1 MRSLLIRAV
10 LVALVVLPH
19 GALFAD
25 PASLP
30 FEGVD
35 VRGLDLASTGGVQSE
50 LAMLRRE
57 LGESIP
63 LIRDAELILSFER
76 ESLLGRHLHFS
87 QTIAGE
93 PVVDGGLVVT
103 ISHEGVIR
111 RVLANL
117 AEHPLVAL
125 AVAPGRDLLAELI
138 RLRPEVAERRVLE
151 RSRAYRNVSG
161 RAVAIERFTVEEEGL
176 RLVIY
181 DVDGNSGEVIAVEPR
196 YLTATGRVFPAN
208 PVVTLNDPSLRDHDD
223 AASAVPQ
230 AAYSDV
236 ELLGLFFD
244 SGWLS
249 GPAVQIVD
257 IDPPFTDRARI
268 EEGLI
273 FERDRPEF
281 EEVNLYHH
289 IDQAQRYL
297 QSLGYTGTRQ
307 IVPSG
312 VRADAHANNGA
323 DNSFFIP
330 SISGPLLLFGDGGV
344 DDAEDPDIIL
354 HEYAHAIH
362 DSASPGTLFGASS
375 SQARA
380 ISEGFADYWA
390 FSSGY
395 AHARQ
400 SGRDPYCIGDWDARC
415 GEGPSTGCAYPP
427 GADCLRRVDSTATM
441 VDYRMVNTPG
451 TEHRNGMI
459 WSSLLRE
466 IFTHHVEEL
475 SSEMGRRTSDIM
487 ILESL
492 HGLPMRPGFD
502 LLVRNMLDADEALGG
517 SAAPSIC
524 AAARFRGIGSDDRCL
539 AGLRGEMLWIAAPRS
554 TGRILPETV
563 LRQSLEVGS
572 TRVLEELLVSIHL
585 DHSDTSVLEIALVA
599 PDDTR
604 VLLKPEGTTI
614 STVAVFGRDT
624 MPAESLAVLT
634 GRPATGSWTLEI
646 AASRGSVHGTLRGWS
661 LIARFEGDEPV
672 SKRHGGTARII
683 PAVAH
688 TAGAAGT
695 FFVSDLAL
703 SNSGTASEV
712 LLVLTPSGVDGTLR
726 YRAMRVDL
734 PSQASLLL
742 RDVVRSLFDFEGTG
756 TLAVIGG
763 HDLHLTSRTYNIGVA
778 GTGGTFGQTIPSVT
792 AQRTADPGEVLH
804 LTQVRATTDYRTNIG
819 AIESEGT
826 ATAIRITLRDHEG
839 AIRATT
845 ERTVPPFSHLQFPLS
860 SIADGGSLPVAS
872 VEIRN
877 LSGGAIA
884 AYASIVDNR
893 SGDSVFVQGETAPS
907 QPRRLH
913 VPVVARTAGAAGT
926 DWKSDLWLHN
936 PTDVPQ
942 SVVVRFHQ
950 PQQAPAEKTVLL
962 PPHSSSFH
970 EDVVRSLFDAT
981 TSGWIEIDPSRI
993 VASSRT
999 WNDHVSGSFGQSIPA
1014 FPPEAVVRTGGKR
1027 IVPLAEMNSDFRTNV
1042 GATEVM
1048 GESILLQ
1055 ISVDDEAGHPR
1066 CSFTHRLP
1074 PLSNFQTSIAQRGC
1088 EGVAGGRIVFSIE
1101 SGDGGVI
1108 PYASI
1113 VDQVTGDPSWLSG
1126 E

>member
-10 LVALVVLPH
+10 LIVLVVLPH
-19 GALFAD
+19 GALSAD
-25 PASLP
+25 PVSEP

-35 VRGLDLASTGGVQSE
+35 LRGLELVSIGGVQDE
-50 LAMLRRE
+50 LVMLRRE
-57 LGESIP
+57 LGDSIP
-63 LIRDAELILSFER
+63 LLREAELTLGFER

-93 PVVDGGLVVT
+93 PVVDGGVVVT

-117 AEHPLVAL
+117 AERPLAEP
-125 AVAPGRDLLAELI
+125 AAAPGRDLLAELLRI
-138 RLRPEVAERRVLE
+138 RPEVSERRVLE
-151 RSRAYRNVSG
+151 RSRAYRNVRG
-161 RAVAIERFTVEEEGL
+161 RAVAIERFTVEEQGL
-176 RLVIY
+176 RLVVY
-181 DVDGNSGEVIAVEPR
+181 DVDRNSGELVAVEPR

-223 AASAVPQ
+223 DASAVPP

-236 ELLGLFFD
+236 ELLGLPD
-244 SGWLS
+244 SGWLW
-249 GPAVQIVD
+249 GPAVRIVD
-257 IDPPFTDRARI
+257 IDPPFTSRARI

-273 FERDRPEF
+273 FHRDRPEF

-297 QSLGYTGTRQ
+297 QQLGYTGTRQ
-307 IVPSG
+307 IVPTG
-312 VRADAHANNGA
+312 IRADAHANDGA
-323 DNSFFIP
+323 DNSFFVP
-330 SISGPLLLFGDGGV
+330 TGDGPLLLFGDGGV

-362 DSASPGTLFGASS
+362 DSASPGALFGASS

-415 GEGPSTGCAYPP
+415 GGSPSTRCAYPP

-441 VDYRMVNTPG
+441 DDYRFTNTPG

-466 IFTHHVEEL
+466 VFTHYVDEL
-475 SSEMGRRTSDIM
+475 GSETGRRRTDVI

-502 LLVRNMLDADEALGG
+502 LLVRNILDADEALEG
-517 SAAPSIC
+517 SAAATIC
-524 AAARFRGIGSDDRCL
+524 AGARFRGIRSDDRCL
-539 AGLRGEMLWIAAPRS
+539 AGLRGEMVWIAAPRS
-554 TGRILPETV
+554 TERILPETV

-572 TRVLEELLVSIHL
+572 TRVLEELMVSIHL
-585 DHSDTSVLEIALVA
+585 DHSDTSALEIALIA
-599 PDDTR
+599 PDQTR
-604 VLLKPEGTTI
+604 ILLKPEGTTI
-614 STVAVFGRDT
+614 SPRAVFGRDT
-624 MPAESLAVLT
+624 MPAESLAIVT
-634 GRPATGSWTLEI
+634 GRPATGYWTLEI
-646 AASRGSVHGTLRGWS
+646 SAPRGSVHGTLRGWA

-672 SKRHGGTARII
+672 SKRQSGTARII

-688 TAGAAGT
+688 TPGAAGT

-703 SNSGTASEV
+703 SNSGAASEV
-712 LLVLTPSGVDGTLR
+712 LLVLTPSGVDGTR
-726 YRAMRVDL
+726 SYRAMRVGL

-763 HDLHLTSRTYNIGVA
+763 EEIHLTSRTYNISAA
-778 GTGGTFGQTIPSVT
+778 GSGGTFGQTIPSVP
-792 AQRTADPGEVLH
+792 AHRTVAPGEVLH

-826 ATAIRITLRDHEG
+826 ATDIRITLRDHEG

-845 ERTVPPFSHLQFPLS
+845 ERTIPPFSHLQFPLS
-860 SIADGGSLPVAS
+860 SITDAGPIPVAS

-893 SGDSVFVQGETAPS
+893 SGDSVFVQGGTAPS
-907 QPRRLH
+907 QPQRLR

-950 PQQAPAEKTVLL
+950 PQQGPVEKSVLL
-962 PPHSSSFH
+962 SPRSSSLH
-970 EDVVRSLFDAT
+970 EDVVRSLFDAS
-981 TSGWIEIDPSRI
+981 TSGWIELDPSRI
-993 VASSRT
+993 IASSRT
-999 WNDHVSGSFGQSIPA
+999 WNDHAAGSFGQSIPA
-1014 FPPEAVVRTGGKR
+1014 FPPEAVVRAGEKR
-1027 IVPLAEMNSDFRTNV
+1027 VVPLAEMNSDFRTNV
-1042 GATEVM
+1042 GATEVF
-1048 GESILLQ
+1048 GEPILLRV
-1055 ISVDDEAGHPR
+1055 SVDDEAGRPR
-1066 CSFTHRLP
+1066 CALTVVVP
-1074 PLSNFQTSIAQRGC
+1074 PLGNFQSSIAQRGC
-1088 EGVAGGRIVFSIE
+1088 EGIEGGRIVFSIE

>member
-1 MRSLLIRAV
+1 MRRLLIRAV
-10 LVALVVLPH
+10 LVVLVVLPH
-19 GALFAD
+19 GGLRAD
-25 PASLP
+25 PGSRP

-35 VRGLDLASTGGVQSE
+35 LRGLELASSGGLHDE
-50 LAMLRRE
+50 LALVRRE
-57 LGESIP
+57 LGASIP
-63 LIRDAELILSFER
+63 LVRDAELVLSFER
-76 ESLLGRHLHFS
+76 ESLTGRHLHFS

-93 PVVDGGLVVT
+93 PVVDGGVVVT
-103 ISHEGVIR
+103 IDHEGVIR

-117 AEHPLVAL
+117 AERPLSP
-125 AVAPGRDLLAELI
+125 AVHPGRDLLAELMRI
-138 RLRPEVAERRVLE
+138 RPEVVERRVLE

-161 RAVAIERFTVEEEGL
+161 RAVAIERFTVEEKGL
-176 RLVIY
+176 RVVVY
-181 DVDGNSGEVIAVEPR
+181 DVDRNSGEVVAVVPQ
-196 YLTATGRVFPAN
+196 YLSATGRVFAAN

-223 AASAVPQ
+223 AASAVPP

-236 ELLGLFFD
+236 ELFGLPD
-244 SGWLS
+244 SGWLW
-249 GPAVQIVD
+249 GPAVRLVD
-257 IDPPFTDRARI
+257 IDPPFTSRALI
-268 EEGLI
+268 ENGLI

-297 QSLGYTGTRQ
+297 QSLGYSGTRQ

-312 VRADAHANNGA
+312 VLVDAHANDGA
-323 DNSFFIP
+323 DNSFFVP
-330 SISGPLLLFGDGGV
+330 SSAGPTLLFGDGGV
-344 DDAEDPDIIL
+344 DDAEDADIIL

-362 DSASPGTLFGASS
+362 DSISPGALFGPSS
-375 SQARA
+375 SQGRA

-390 FSSGY
+390 FSAGY
-395 AHARQ
+395 VHASL

-415 GEGPSTGCAYPP
+415 GGAPSTRCAYPA

-441 VDYRMVNTPG
+441 EDYRMVNTPG

-466 IFTHHVEEL
+466 VFTHHVDEL
-475 SSEMGRRTSDIM
+475 GSEMGRRRTDTM

-502 LLVRNMLDADEALGG
+502 LLVRNMLDADEALEG
-517 SAAPSIC
+517 SAAAAIC
-524 AAARFRGIGSDDRCL
+524 AGARVRGIGADDRCL
-539 AGLRGEMLWIAAPRS
+539 AGLRGEMVWIAAPRP

-599 PDDTR
+599 PDQTR

-614 STVAVFGRDT
+614 GSLAVFGRDT
-624 MPAESLAVLT
+624 MPAEPLAMLT

-646 AASRGSVHGTLRGWS
+646 AASRGSVHGSLRGWS

-672 SKRHGGTARII
+672 AKREDATARII

-695 FFVSDLAL
+695 FFVSDLAI
-703 SNSGTASEV
+703 SNSGAATEV
-712 LLVLTPSGVDGTLR
+712 LLVFTPSGLDGTR
-726 YRAMRVDL
+726 GYRAMRVDL

-742 RDVVRSLFDFEGTG
+742 RDVVRSLFDFDGTG

-763 HDLHLTSRTYNIGVA
+763 DDIQLTSRTYNVGID
-778 GTGGTFGQTIPSVT
+778 GTRGTFGQTIPSVS
-792 AQRTADPGEVLH
+792 AQRTAAPGEVLH
-804 LTQVRATTDYRTNIG
+804 LTQVRSTTDYRTNIG

-845 ERTVPPFSHLQFPLS
+845 ERTIPPFSHLQFPLS
-860 SIADGGSLPVAS
+860 SITAADSIAVAS

-877 LSGGAIA
+877 LSGGATA

-893 SGDSVFVQGETAPS
+893 SGDSVFVQGEKVPS
-907 QPRRLH
+907 QLQRLR

-936 PTDVPQ
+936 PTDAPQ
-942 SVVVRFHQ
+942 SVTVRFHQ
-950 PQQAPAEKTVLL
+950 PQRGPVEKTVLL
-962 PPHSSSFH
+962 PPRSSSLH
-970 EDVVRSLFDAT
+970 EDVVGSLFEAT

-993 VASSRT
+993 IASSRT
-999 WNDHVSGSFGQSIPA
+999 WTDHASGSFGQSIPA
-1014 FPPEAVVRTGGKR
+1014 FPPDALVRAGGRR
-1027 IVPLAEMNSDFRTNV
+1027 IVPLAEMNSEFRTNV
-1042 GATEVM
+1042 GATEVR
-1048 GESILLQ
+1048 GETILLQ
-1055 ISVDDEAGHPR
+1055 IRVDDEAGRPR
-1066 CSFTHRLP
+1066 CSITHHLP
-1074 PLSNFQTSIAQRGC
+1074 PLGNFQTSIAQRGC
-1088 EGVAGGRIVFSIE
+1088 EGIEGGRIVFSIG
-1101 SGDGGVI
+1101 SGAGEVI